1 MLTKSQKINV
11 KLDHTLIEK
20 IKYLAEK
27 DGISMSLKIRDLVKE
42 ALEIEEDAA
51 LSVFAEKRERT
62 FDRNKALKHN
72 EVWEI

>member
-11 KLDHTLIEK
+11 KLDYTLIEK

-42 ALEIEEDAA
+42 ALETEEDAV
-51 LSVFAEKRERT
+51 LSEFAEKREQT

-72 EVWEI
+72 EVWKI